1 MPKTHGWPKKLL
13 LILFWILIWQICS
26 MAVKSQILLVGPLE
40 TLRSFSVQLFL
51 PDFWAALGFS
61 FGRICLGFFLAFFA
75 GLVTG
80 ACAYWKPLIGE
91 FLDPPIQFMKSIPVA
106 SFVIL
111 HFVDTLL
118 IGMFLDSSQDAGGV
132 IMANAREFLFWNSV
146 FYIPL
151 AVLIVY
157 RYSIQG
163 LGYSGLAMFAGVA
176 EMFARAMVGF
186 AMVPVFGYWAGCIAS
201 PVAWLFACAF
211 LLPAYHFVMARLEHP
226 AAAGTVRLRK
236 A

>member
-1 MPKTHGWPKKLL
+1 MPKIHGWPKKLL

-111 HFVDTLL
+111 
-118 IGMFLDSSQDAGGV
+118 A
-132 IMANAREFLFWNSV
+132 LFWTGAENLSIFISFIV
-146 FYIPL
+146 VYPMIHVNTL
-151 AVLIVY
+151 A
-157 RYSIQG
+157 G
-163 LGYSGLAMFAGVA
+163 LLSADPKLL
-176 EMFARAMVGF
+176 EMARIF
-186 AMVPVFGYWAGCIAS
+186 RVPVWKQAVY
-201 PVAWLFACAF
+201 
-211 LLPAYHFVMARLEHP
+211 M
-226 AAAGTVRLRK
+226 
-236 A
+236 